1 MIETK
6 YLRDNPQNIKK
17 LMAIP
22 VLRKYESKNLGLLL
36 KLSKIRRYKKGEAI
50 IREGETDPWIYF
62 LLSGRVRV
70 EKEGIRIG
78 TISKTGEVFGEMSI
92 LDGMARSASVHA
104 EIETLCM
111 AVDTSA
117 TNTLPFDARTDILLL
132 LYRVFMEYTTNRL
145 RSTNE
150 ELVRTKKK
158 ASTKPSEEKDASDKG
173 TWEFVW

>member
-6 YLRDNPQNIKK
+6 YLKDNPQNIKK
-17 LMAIP
+17 LMGIP
-22 VLRKYESKNLGLLL
+22 VLRKYESKSLGLLL
-36 KLSKIRRYKKGEAI
+36 KLSKIRRYKPDEPI
-50 IREGETDPWIYF
+50 IREGERDPWIYF

-92 LDGMARSASVHA
+92 LDGMARSASVYA
-104 EIETLCM
+104 EIPTICM

-117 TNTLPFDARTDILLL
+117 TNRLPFDARTDILLL
-132 LYRVFMEYTTNRL
+132 LYRVFMEYTTTRL

-150 ELVRTKKK
+150 ELVKTKKE
-158 ASTKPSEEKDASDKG
+158 ASGTSEKETNHDKG